1 MQPDLQVA
9 WPWALLLLAA
19 IPVLAWL
26 RRRRPGAAFVFN
38 KTSSLASTRR
48 QRHAYLP
55 WAARAGALAIVI
67 VAMAQP
73 EWGARTERIGKRGIG
88 IEIVIDR
95 SGSMDSEL
103 DSGGKKSRRLD
114 VVKKA
119 TEAFVFGD
127 GGRLKGRPSDLIG
140 LMEFAADP
148 VTLSPLTLSHEQ
160 LRPLI
165 ESIRPARGVEDGT
178 AIGDAIAVAAARFE
192 VAAKSGAALK
202 SKVILLL
209 TDGENNMGRDTP
221 MQAAEL
227 AKKWGVR
234 VYALGMRDKGMEAI
248 EETMS
253 ADLDVLS
260 ISTGGFSRLASDGN
274 ALRGFYD
281 EIDRLEPADVSGV
294 IPRPGRRYL
303 SAMAAAALGLLTM
316 AAALEQ
322 TVLRRI
328 P

>member
-1 MQPDLQVA
+1 MQPDLRVA

-38 KTSSLASTRR
+38 KTANLPSTRR

-55 WAARAGALAIVI
+55 WAARAAALAIVI

-73 EWGARTERIGKRGIG
+73 EWGARPERIAKRGSG

-95 SGSMDSEL
+95 SGSMESEW
-103 DSGGKKSRRLD
+103 GFAGKKSTRLD

-127 GGRLKGRPSDLIG
+127 GGTLKGRPSDLIG

-165 ESIRPARGVEDGT
+165 ESIRPARGMEDGT

-209 TDGENNMGRDTP
+209 TDGENNMGRNTP
-221 MQAAEL
+221 TQAAEL

-234 VYALGMRDKGMEAI
+234 IYALGMGDKELGPLHA
-248 EETMS
+248 TMA

-260 ISTGGFSRLASDGN
+260 LPTGGFSRLASDGN
-274 ALRGFYD
+274 ALREFYD
-281 EIDRLEPADVSGV
+281 EIDQLEPADVSGV
-294 IPRPGRRYL
+294 IPRSGRRYL
-303 SAMAAAALGLLTM
+303 SALAAAALGLLTM